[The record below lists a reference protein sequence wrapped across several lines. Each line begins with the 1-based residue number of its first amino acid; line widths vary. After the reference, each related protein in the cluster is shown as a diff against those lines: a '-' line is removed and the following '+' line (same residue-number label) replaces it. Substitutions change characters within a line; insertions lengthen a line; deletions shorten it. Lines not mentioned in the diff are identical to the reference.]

1 MFEIGFDQAA
11 GLRTTF
17 PPAASVHV
25 MPVVSLNRPALA
37 YELLCTLAAQLTALR
52 QSVVIIDGSAAEQPG
67 HLPQPGAHLGL
78 LQALQNPDIDG
89 LEQAPLGAEWL
100 VMPGALG
107 LQALTQT
114 ARLAGPAVALSRL
127 AAPFSPGVCV
137 LVFASAALQAELF
150 GGLGARALVPVL
162 DRTQTTLDAYGA
174 VKQLLH
180 ADVIPVLAPWTDG
193 MSPPAVP
200 LQQVVDTVTDCAQR
214 HLGVAVDTWPQ
225 ASWAQRTQLCAL
237 SAGAAGHSGAVAYR
251 QSSTA
256 IHCRAAAPLW
266 S

>member
-1 MFEIGFDQAA
+1 MFDLGYDQAA
-11 GLRTTF
+11 GLRTTSA
-17 PPAASVHV
+17 PAHEVRV
-25 MPVVSLNRPALA
+25 MPVASLSRPALT

-67 HLPQPGAHLGL
+67 QRPQPGAHLGL
-78 LQALQNPDIDG
+78 LQAMQNPDIGG

-114 ARLAGPAVALSRL
+114 TRLAGPAVALSRL

-137 LVFASAALQAELF
+137 LVFASAAVQAELF

-162 DRTQTTLDAYGA
+162 DLTQTTLDAYGA
-174 VKQLLH
+174 VKQLLQG
-180 ADVIPVLAPWTDG
+180 DVIPVLAPWTDG
-193 MSPPAVP
+193 MSSDVMP

-237 SAGAAGHSGAVAYR
+237 SAGVTGHSGGPAYR
-251 QSSTA
+251 QPSTA
-256 IHCRAAAPLW
+256 AHRRAAAPLW

>member
-1 MFEIGFDQAA
+1 MFEFGVDQAA
-11 GLRTTF
+11 GLRK
-17 PPAASVHV
+17 PSAPAPGVHV
-25 MPVVSLNRPALA
+25 MPVVSLSRPALA

-52 QSVVIIDGSAAEQPG
+52 QSVVIIDGSAGEQPG
-67 HLPQPGAHLGL
+67 QQRQPGVHLGL
-78 LQALQNPDIDG
+78 LQALQNPDVGG
-89 LEQAPLGAEWL
+89 LEQAPQGAEWL

-107 LQALTQT
+107 LQALAQT
-114 ARLAGPAVALSRL
+114 TRLAGPAVALSRL

-137 LVFASAALQAELF
+137 LVFASAAVHAELF

-174 VKQLLH
+174 VKQLLQG
-180 ADVIPVLAPWTDG
+180 DVTPVLAPWTDG

-200 LQQVVDTVTDCAQR
+200 LQQVVDTVTDCARR

-237 SAGAAGHSGAVAYR
+237 AAGTTGHSGGPAHRQPGAVAHR
-251 QSSTA
+251 
-256 IHCRAAAPLW
+256 RAAAPLW